1 MSSSSYSGYATAG
14 SVRSSD
20 FMSFDQVPRSI
31 NWNQPLISQD
41 VRKGAAVS
49 CPQSKNFGVK
59 LLTSTSK
66 CPTRTDDGAAG
77 WDIYAN
83 ENIKIVSNGIV
94 SVASGIALSIPRG
107 HYGRI
112 APRSG
117 LAKKFGI
124 DTLAGVVDSSYR
136 GHVEVI
142 LVNHGK
148 EDYVINQG
156 NRIAQLIIE
165 KCNDEITPL
174 VVTELDETVRGEKGF
189 GSSGK

>member
-1 MSSSSYSGYATAG
+1 MLKSSSSSSSGYATAG
-14 SVRSSD
+14 SVSSSD
-20 FMSFDQVPRSI
+20 FGSSLTGRPMYVG
-31 NWNQPLISQD
+31 QPS
-41 VRKGAAVS
+41 
-49 CPQSKNFGVK
+49 NFTNSVNYFKVK

-83 ENIKIVSNGIV
+83 ETVKIVSNGIV

-107 HYGRI
+107 HYCRI

-156 NRIAQLIIE
+156 DRIAQMIIE
-165 KCNDEITPL
+165 KCNNEITPL
-174 VVTELDETVRGEKGF
+174 VVTELDKTTRNENGF